1 MMNLRW
7 SSGVVVVWLFAVVG
21 LSSAVARA
29 DDAEDVDGIH
39 LWHSDQ
45 PIGDQLPLSLISA
58 PVFLDAVTTRPATDP
73 STQPMMQKSWAER
86 SLTELLG
93 HFSAYEPMYF
103 IAGPEKP
110 VIKFQFSFKYR
121 LFNEDAPLVK
131 AIPLLGGLNFAYTQ
145 LCLWE
150 LDQPDDTFFDTNY
163 MPEFFYSNEDI
174 KAFHIPGVAQFG
186 LQTGYGHDSD
196 GQSGT
201 NHRSMNILFFRPIID
216 FGDPEKFHFYVAPK
230 LFVYIFSLTSNPDI
244 SKYRGYCDLRMVAGW
259 RQGLELSFLGR
270 IGSDYNKGSVQFDLS
285 FPVRDILYHNLDLYI
300 DAQYFNG
307 YNESLLTYNRRT
319 QAFRIGLALTR

>member
-1 MMNLRW
+1 MFSPRSTARLGIWILALLCISVSPAIADVNDD
-7 SSGVVVVWLFAVVG
+7 
-21 LSSAVARA
+21 SA
-29 DDAEDVDGIH
+29 GIT
-39 LWHSDQ
+39 LWDLNQ
-45 PIGDQLPLSLISA
+45 PIGSSLPLSLVSVPMFMDAAA
-58 PVFLDAVTTRPATDP
+58 PAPATDP
-73 STQPMMQKSWAER
+73 STQPLIQKNWAER
-86 SLTELLG
+86 SLSEFIG

-131 AIPLLGGLNFAYTQ
+131 AVPLLGGLHFAYTQ

-150 LDQPDDTFFDTNY
+150 LDQPDDTFLDTNY

-174 KAFHIPGVAQFG
+174 KAIHIPGVCELG
-186 LQTGYGHDSD
+186 LQTGYGHDSN
-196 GQSGT
+196 GQSGSE
-201 NHRSMNILFFRPIID
+201 HRSMNTLFFRPIVD
-216 FGDPEKFHFYVAPK
+216 FGDPEHFHFYIAPK
-230 LFVYIFSLTSNPDI
+230 LFVYIFSLSSNPDI
-244 SKYRGYCDLRMVAGW
+244 SKYRGYCDLRMAAGW

-270 IGSDYNKGSVQFDLS
+270 IGSDYNRGSVQLDLS
-285 FPVRDILYHNLDLYI
+285 FPVRDLLYNNLDIYI

-307 YNESLLTYNRRT
+307 YDESLVTYNRRT